1 MTRSVR
7 DSVSNYSIVNDS
19 SDYAKRQTSRCFL
32 RSNSLLEINDISSCS
47 IVLFASFEV
56 KLFRDHAINI
66 SSVDLSRIFYWL
78 RSLKKYFF
86 NWLVDQSKDVWR
98 NISPIQIIAFIRSVG
113 TKRTSAAN
121 SCRVLLAP
129 GCELLTQFAPSTSNV
144 PVE

>member
-32 RSNSLLEINDISSCS
+32 RSNSLLKINDISSCS

-66 SSVDLSRIFYWL
+66 SGIDLSRIFYWL
-78 RSLKKYFF
+78 RCLKKYFF
-86 NWLVDQSKDVWR
+86 NRLVDQSKDV
-98 NISPIQIIAFIRSVG
+98 
-113 TKRTSAAN
+113 
-121 SCRVLLAP
+121 
-129 GCELLTQFAPSTSNV
+129 
-144 PVE
+144 